1 MRSWRWSLRS
11 SGSAPNL
18 SSLMKSFLPLEVN
31 QKLCI
36 AVSHDENNA
45 KGEIRTTREIPYLH
59 QFSKIYGLLEK
70 QKNLRRRHPSVPLVL
85 PYFHRKL
92 LSFLLRG
99 WGDLWEV
106 LCQLLD
112 SGLLQKVP
120 QEEGEGEEVQKEGQ
134 GRVSAGDVYC
144 AFQFNVAL

>member
-1 MRSWRWSLRS
+1 
-11 SGSAPNL
+11 
-18 SSLMKSFLPLEVN
+18 MKSFLPLEVN

-99 WGDLWEV
+99 
-106 LCQLLD
+106 
-112 SGLLQKVP
+112 
-120 QEEGEGEEVQKEGQ
+120 
-134 GRVSAGDVYC
+134 
-144 AFQFNVAL
+144 